1 MQTPNNHTQAG
12 DQNFHNKVPPQ
23 WLKSL
28 QALLWAF
35 QSSFHRSLSPLWDYK
50 TDNFFGCNGTPNTLM
65 LRGSIGASYL
75 HPLQC
80 ILPAE
85 EFGAARSS
93 KDFALAIKTLSA
105 KWSFLVFN
113 LHLPHGDEYGCT
125 KKKKLSNFHWSVLR
139 GKVPE
144 YQDGRPSQE
153 MCPFCHLTS
162 SELYHILL
170 LASWAPTAAVQTG
183 PLSIFSYQISLIINY
198 SGYLLGY
205 YQGMGKE
212 ARSNKIYYWS
222 AFQCSSLTVTDM
234 TQLT

>member
-1 MQTPNNHTQAG
+1 MEMQRAAADTHAVFFVNGKSEVQTPNNHTQTG
-12 DQNFHNKVPPQ
+12 DQNFHNKLPPQ

-125 KKKKLSNFHWSVLR
+125 KKKN
-139 GKVPE
+139 
-144 YQDGRPSQE
+144 
-153 MCPFCHLTS
+153 
-162 SELYHILL
+162 
-170 LASWAPTAAVQTG
+170 
-183 PLSIFSYQISLIINY
+183 YQISTEVSCVGKCQNIKMEDLRRKCVHSAISLRQSCTTSCCWPHGLPQQQCRPALSLSLVIK
-198 SGYLLGY
+198 YL
-205 YQGMGKE
+205 
-212 ARSNKIYYWS
+212 
-222 AFQCSSLTVTDM
+222 
-234 TQLT
+234 

>member
-1 MQTPNNHTQAG
+1 MEMQRAAADTHAVFFVNGKSEVQTPNNHTQAG
-12 DQNFHNKVPPQ
+12 DQNFHNKLPPQ

-35 QSSFHRSLSPLWDYK
+35 QSSFHRSLNPLWDYK

-80 ILPAE
+80 ILLAE

-93 KDFALAIKTLSA
+93 KDFALAIKTISA

-125 KKKKLSNFHWSVLR
+125 KKKFIKFPLKCLAWESARISRWKTFAGNVSILPSHFVR
-139 GKVPE
+139 AVPHLAAGLMGSHSSRA
-144 YQDGRPSQE
+144 DRPS
-153 MCPFCHLTS
+153 
-162 SELYHILL
+162 LYL
-170 LASWAPTAAVQTG
+170 
-183 PLSIFSYQISLIINY
+183 
-198 SGYLLGY
+198 
-205 YQGMGKE
+205 
-212 ARSNKIYYWS
+212 
-222 AFQCSSLTVTDM
+222 
-234 TQLT
+234 